1 MIRLRARV
9 DERGL
14 DVDLTLAEGQTTAIT
29 GPNGSGKSTVLAVLA
44 GLLVPDAGELRIGDD
59 VLHDDGRGAG
69 DAGSADRGASDAESS
84 GRGLRARRVW
94 VPPHRRGIVLMSQ
107 RVLLFPHLSARDNVA
122 FGPRSH
128 GIARRDARETA
139 DRWLAEVGADGLA
152 DRRATTLSGG
162 QAQRVALARAL
173 AADPRI
179 LLLDEPFTAV
189 DADSISPLR
198 ELLARVLVG
207 RTAVIVSH
215 DPDDAAHLATR
226 TLAMRAGR
234 MVADSGA

>member
-14 DVDLTLAEGQTTAIT
+14 DVDLTLAEGETTAIA
-29 GPNGSGKSTVLAVLA
+29 GPNGSGKSTLLAVLA
-44 GLLVPDAGELRIGDD
+44 GLLVPDAGELRVGDD
-59 VLHDDGRGAG
+59 VLHDDGRGAC
-69 DAGSADRGASDAESS
+69 DAG
-84 GRGLRARRVW
+84 RRVW

-234 MVADSGA
+234 VVADSGA